1 MSVVETNGRRA
12 PAPEMPEWVIQANLG
27 KLDPHEIANQWNM
40 QKQEEFEGLC
50 DSLRKIGLQRPIT
63 LYEGKI
69 LDGRNR
75 YNACRK
81 LGLGTEEKR
90 LWYPFVHFE
99 DRPYPEGVTWPQ
111 AATALVI
118 TKNIMRRNLTPDQ
131 RAMIAAELYAKLPR
145 RQHGGDR
152 KSNSLASELE
162 KLPTADSQKVAVAS
176 QLGVSVKHVERAATL
191 QKKDVSKAQQV
202 QAGPRRWRRPSKN

>member
-75 YNACRK
+75 YNACRAIGYRFK
-81 LGLGTEEKR
+81 AGDFVLFTGTWEEAEAKAAADNDLR
-90 LWYPFVHFE
+90 RHMTSADKAERVRQLVAKF
-99 DRPYPEGVTWPQ
+99 PQ
-111 AATALVI
+111 ASTRQIALKAGVSH
-118 TKNIMRRNLTPDQ
+118 TFVANIINPPEPKAYKDLRKAWEAAGMDLQGRFV
-131 RAMIAAELYAKLPR
+131 RAMRNDIAELLR
-145 RQHGGDR
+145 G
-152 KSNSLASELE
+152 S
-162 KLPTADSQKVAVAS
+162 
-176 QLGVSVKHVERAATL
+176 
-191 QKKDVSKAQQV
+191 
-202 QAGPRRWRRPSKN
+202 